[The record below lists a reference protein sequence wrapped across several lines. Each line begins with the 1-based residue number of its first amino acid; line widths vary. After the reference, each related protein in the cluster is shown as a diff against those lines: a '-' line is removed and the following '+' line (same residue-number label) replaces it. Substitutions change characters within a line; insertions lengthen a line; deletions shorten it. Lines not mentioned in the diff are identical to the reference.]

1 MQRRRAPTLDY
12 LAADWQRTA
21 RSAAEALSSTDGRWA
36 IVSTSITAV
45 IAGSIAW
52 LAAGTI
58 PPSHGYSAAHQRS
71 LMPYE
76 LFLRLTAQNKGPQL
90 NYAAFGPSAPAVN
103 TPPAQIVEP
112 ANSLDNSLASESAG
126 DDTAEANSDVD
137 SRTITLDHGDTLA
150 GALTDAGVTNSDAE
164 MAVAALTKVYSPKL
178 VRAGQTLQLTFEPAP
193 PSAPVA
199 SITYTPPAGAA
210 DDSAADGENGP
221 DSSVQA
227 APATPVGRLLSVSFS
242 PTIEHDITI
251 SRATDGGFTAQSTEK
266 KLVAKFHRAGA
277 KIDSSLYL
285 AAMQSGIPA
294 EVVVQMIHMFSY
306 EVDFQRDIKPGD
318 TFEVLYNYY
327 YTPDGQ
333 PAKQGDISYATMHLG
348 SRTVALY
355 RYQPPNGDPVEY
367 FDAKGQSAKSMLMKT
382 PVDGARISSGFGM
395 RFHPVLGYTR
405 MHKGIDFAV
414 PTGTP
419 VMAAGSGTI
428 QIEGVLG
435 GYGNF
440 ILVNHG
446 NDYSTAY
453 GHLSRFAPG
462 VHQGSHVRQ
471 GQVIAY
477 SGATG
482 LATGPHL
489 HYEIRIHGNQVN
501 PLTVKVARGQIL
513 AGKDLRS
520 FLANR
525 ASMDHELAAM
535 PLENK
540 VSESPSDL
548 RAAKD

>member
-1 MQRRRAPTLDY
+1 VQRRRATTLE
-12 LAADWQRTA
+12 LFAADWQRTA

-52 LAAGTI
+52 LAAGII

-76 LFLRLTAQNKGPQL
+76 LFLRLMAQNKGPQL
-90 NYAAFGPSAPAVN
+90 NYAAFGPSAPATT

-112 ANSLDNSLASESAG
+112 ANSLDNSLAAESAG
-126 DDTAEANSDVD
+126 DDATEANTDVD

-150 GALTDAGVTNSDAE
+150 GALTDAGVTNMDAE
-164 MAVAALTKVYSPKL
+164 AAVAALTKVYSPKL

-193 PSAPVA
+193 PVAPVA
-199 SITYTPPAGAA
+199 SITYSPPAGANDTA
-210 DDSAADGENGP
+210 SDGEDAP
-221 DSSVQA
+221 DSSAQA
-227 APATPVGRLLSVSFS
+227 APATPVGRLLSVNFS

-251 SRATDGGFTAQSTEK
+251 GRATDGGFTAQSTEK

-285 AAMQSGIPA
+285 AAMQAGIPA

-428 QIEGVLG
+428 QIQGWLG

-440 ILVNHG
+440 VLINHG
-446 NDYSTAY
+446 NTYATAY

-462 VHQGSHVRQ
+462 QHQGSHVRQ

-489 HYEIRIHGNQVN
+489 HYEIRINGTQVN

-513 AGKDLRS
+513 AGHDLRQY
-520 FLANR
+520 LANR
-525 ASMDHELAAM
+525 IAVDHELASM
-535 PLENK
+535 PLESK
-540 VSESPSDL
+540 VAESPSDL

>member
-1 MQRRRAPTLDY
+1 MQRRRAPTFETF
-12 LAADWQRTA
+12 AADWQRTM
-21 RSAAEALSSTDGRWA
+21 RSAAAALSTTDGRWA
-36 IVSTSITAV
+36 VVSTSITAV

-52 LAAGTI
+52 LAAGTM
-58 PPSHGYSAAHQRS
+58 PPSHGYSATHQRS

-76 LFLRLTAQNKGPQL
+76 LFLRLTAENKGPQI
-90 NYAAFGPSAPAVN
+90 NYAAFGPSPTVS
-103 TPPAQIVEP
+103 TPPAQIVQP
-112 ANSLDNSLASESAG
+112 DNTLDNSLAAESAG
-126 DDTAEANSDVD
+126 DDSEAANTDVD
-137 SRTITLDHGDTLA
+137 SRTITLESGDTLA
-150 GALTDAGVTNSDAE
+150 GALTDAGVTNADAQA
-164 MAVAALTKVYSPKL
+164 AVTALAKVYSPKL

-193 PSAPVA
+193 PAVPVA
-199 SITYTPPAGAA
+199 SITYTPPAGANDTVSDA
-210 DDSAADGENGP
+210 DDTP
-221 DSSVQA
+221 DSNVQA

-242 PTIEHDITI
+242 PTIEHDIAI
-251 SRATDGGFTAQSTEK
+251 SRTTDGSFSAQSTEK
-266 KLVAKFHRAGA
+266 QLIAKFHRAGA

-285 AAMQSGIPA
+285 AAMQAGIPA

-333 PAKQGDISYATMHLG
+333 PAKQGDIAYATMHLG

-355 RYQPPNGDPVEY
+355 RYQPANGDPVEY

-428 QIEGVLG
+428 QIQGWLG

-440 ILVNHG
+440 VLVNHG
-446 NDYSTAY
+446 NTYSTAY

-462 VHQGSHVRQ
+462 LHQGSHVRQ

-489 HYEIRIHGNQVN
+489 HYEIRINGTQVN

-513 AGKDLRS
+513 AGKDLREY
-520 FLANR
+520 LANR
-525 ASMDHELAAM
+525 VTVDRELAAM
-535 PLENK
+535 PLESK
-540 VSESPSDL
+540 VAESPSDL

>member
-1 MQRRRAPTLDY
+1 MQPRRAPTFDV

-58 PPSHGYSAAHQRS
+58 PPSHGYSASHQRS

-90 NYAAFGPSAPAVN
+90 NYAAFGPSPSA

-112 ANSLDNSLASESAG
+112 ANTLDNSLAAESAG
-126 DDTAEANSDVD
+126 DDSEAANSDVD
-137 SRTITLDHGDTLA
+137 SRTITLDSGDTLA
-150 GALTDAGVTNSDAE
+150 GALADAGVTGSDAE
-164 MAVAALTKVYSPKL
+164 AAVAALAKVYSPKL

-193 PSAPVA
+193 PAAPVA
-199 SITYTPPAGAA
+199 SITYTPPAGASE
-210 DDSAADGENGP
+210 DSTADGEYAP

-227 APATPVGRLLSVSFS
+227 AAATPVGRLLSVSFS

-285 AAMQSGIPA
+285 AAMQAGIPA

-333 PAKQGDISYATMHLG
+333 PAKQGDIAYATMHLG

-355 RYQPPNGDPVEY
+355 RYQPANGDPVEY

-428 QIEGVLG
+428 QIQGWLG

-440 ILVNHG
+440 VLVNHG
-446 NDYSTAY
+446 NTYSTAY

-462 VHQGSHVRQ
+462 LHQGSHVRQ

-489 HYEIRIHGNQVN
+489 HYEIRINGTQVN

-513 AGKDLRS
+513 AGKDLREY
-520 FLANR
+520 LANR
-525 ASMDHELAAM
+525 VTVDRELAAM
-535 PLENK
+535 PLESK
-540 VSESPSDL
+540 VAESPSDL

>member
-1 MQRRRAPTLDY
+1 MQRRRAPTLDV

-52 LAAGTI
+52 LAAGTM

-90 NYAAFGPSAPAVN
+90 NFAAFGPSAPAAN

-112 ANSLDNSLASESAG
+112 ANSLDNSLAAESAG
-126 DDTAEANSDVD
+126 DDATEANSDVD

-150 GALTDAGVTNSDAE
+150 GALTDAGVTNDDAE
-164 MAVAALTKVYSPKL
+164 MAVAALAKVYSPKL

-193 PSAPVA
+193 PAAPVA
-199 SITYTPPAGAA
+199 SITYTPPAGAN
-210 DDSAADGENGP
+210 DSAADGEDAP

-251 SRATDGGFTAQSTEK
+251 SRATDGGFTAQSTEQ

-285 AAMQSGIPA
+285 AAMQAGIPA

-333 PAKQGDISYATMHLG
+333 PAKQGDISYATMHLRFAHGGALSLSAAQWRSRRIFRRQRSKRQKHADEDACRRRAHLFRLRHALPSRAGLHTHAQGNRFRG
-348 SRTVALY
+348 SR
-355 RYQPPNGDPVEY
+355 R
-367 FDAKGQSAKSMLMKT
+367 
-382 PVDGARISSGFGM
+382 AR
-395 RFHPVLGYTR
+395 R
-405 MHKGIDFAV
+405 
-414 PTGTP
+414 
-419 VMAAGSGTI
+419 
-428 QIEGVLG
+428 
-435 GYGNF
+435 
-440 ILVNHG
+440 
-446 NDYSTAY
+446 
-453 GHLSRFAPG
+453 
-462 VHQGSHVRQ
+462 
-471 GQVIAY
+471 
-477 SGATG
+477 
-482 LATGPHL
+482 
-489 HYEIRIHGNQVN
+489 
-501 PLTVKVARGQIL
+501 
-513 AGKDLRS
+513 
-520 FLANR
+520 
-525 ASMDHELAAM
+525 
-535 PLENK
+535 
-540 VSESPSDL
+540 
-548 RAAKD
+548 

>member
-1 MQRRRAPTLDY
+1 MPRRRAPTFELF
-12 LAADWQRTA
+12 AADWRRTA
-21 RSAAEALSSTDGRWA
+21 RSASEALSSTDGRWA

-76 LFLRLTAQNKGPQL
+76 LFLRLMAQNKGSQFS
-90 NYAAFGPSAPAVN
+90 YAAFGPSAPAAS

-112 ANSLDNSLASESAG
+112 ANTLDNSLAAESAG
-126 DDTAEANSDVD
+126 DDSTEANTDID
-137 SRTITLDHGDTLA
+137 SRTITLDRGDTLA

-164 MAVAALTKVYSPKL
+164 AAVAALTKVYSPKL

-193 PSAPVA
+193 PATQVA
-199 SITYTPPAGAA
+199 SITYSPPAGAA
-210 DDSAADGENGP
+210 DSATDGDDAP
-221 DSSVQA
+221 DSSAQA

-285 AAMQSGIPA
+285 AAMQAGIPA

-333 PAKQGDISYATMHLG
+333 PAKQGDIAYATMHLG

-355 RYQPPNGDPVEY
+355 RYQPTNGDPVEY

-428 QIEGVLG
+428 QIQGWLG

-440 ILVNHG
+440 VLVNHG
-446 NDYSTAY
+446 NTYSTAY

-462 VHQGSHVRQ
+462 LHQGSHVRQ

-489 HYEIRIHGNQVN
+489 HYEIRINGTQVN

-513 AGKDLRS
+513 AGKELREY
-520 FLANR
+520 LANR
-525 ASMDHELAAM
+525 VTVDRELAAM
-535 PLENK
+535 PLESK
-540 VSESPSDL
+540 VAESPSDL

>member
-1 MQRRRAPTLDY
+1 VQRRRAPTFETF
-12 LAADWQRTA
+12 AADWQRTM
-21 RSAAEALSSTDGRWA
+21 RSAAAALSTTDGRWA
-36 IVSTSITAV
+36 VVSTSITAV

-52 LAAGTI
+52 LAAGTM
-58 PPSHGYSAAHQRS
+58 PPSHGYSATHQRS

-76 LFLRLTAQNKGPQL
+76 LFLRLTAENKGPQI
-90 NYAAFGPSAPAVN
+90 NYAAFGPSPTVS
-103 TPPAQIVEP
+103 TPPAQIVQP
-112 ANSLDNSLASESAG
+112 DNTLDNSLAAESAG
-126 DDTAEANSDVD
+126 DDSEAANTDVD
-137 SRTITLDHGDTLA
+137 SRTITLESGDTLA
-150 GALTDAGVTNSDAE
+150 GALTDAGVTNADAQA
-164 MAVAALTKVYSPKL
+164 AVTALAKVYSPKL

-193 PSAPVA
+193 PAVPVA
-199 SITYTPPAGAA
+199 SITYTPPAGANDTVSDA
-210 DDSAADGENGP
+210 DDTP
-221 DSSVQA
+221 DSNVQA

-242 PTIEHDITI
+242 PTIEHDIAI
-251 SRATDGGFTAQSTEK
+251 SRTTDGSFSAQSTEK
-266 KLVAKFHRAGA
+266 QLIAKFHRAGA

-285 AAMQSGIPA
+285 AAMQAGIPA

-333 PAKQGDISYATMHLG
+333 PAKQGDIAYATMHLG

-355 RYQPPNGDPVEY
+355 RYQPPNGDPAEY

-428 QIEGVLG
+428 QIQGWLG

-440 ILVNHG
+440 VLINHG
-446 NDYSTAY
+446 NTYSTAY

-462 VHQGSHVRQ
+462 LHQGSHVRQ
-471 GQVIAY
+471 GQVVAY

-489 HYEIRIHGNQVN
+489 HYEIRINGNQVN

-513 AGKDLRS
+513 AGRELHQ

-525 ASMDHELAAM
+525 VGVDRELAAM
-535 PLENK
+535 PLESK
-540 VSESPSDL
+540 VAESPSDL

>member
-1 MQRRRAPTLDY
+1 MQRRRVTTFETI
-12 LAADWQRTA
+12 AADWRRTA
-21 RSAAEALSSTDGRWA
+21 RSAADVLNTTDGRWA
-36 IVSTSITAV
+36 IVSTSLTAV

-76 LFLRLTAQNKGPQL
+76 LFLRLTAQNKNSQI
-90 NYAAFGPSAPAVN
+90 NYAAFGPSAPAAS
-103 TPPAQIVEP
+103 TPPSQIVEP
-112 ANSLDNSLASESAG
+112 ANSLDNSLAAESAG
-126 DDTAEANSDVD
+126 DDSAEANTDVD
-137 SRTITLDHGDTLA
+137 SRTITLESGDTLA
-150 GALTDAGVTNSDAE
+150 GALTDAGVTGADAE
-164 MAVAALTKVYSPKL
+164 ATVIALAKVYSPKS

-193 PSAPVA
+193 PPTQVA
-199 SITYTPPAGAA
+199 SITYAPPAGANDSVSDA
-210 DDSAADGENGP
+210 DDTP
-221 DSSVQA
+221 DSNVQE

-242 PTIEHDITI
+242 PTIDHDITI
-251 SRATDGGFTAQSTEK
+251 SRATDGSFSAQSVQK
-266 KLVAKFHRAGA
+266 QLVAKFHRAGA

-285 AAMQSGIPA
+285 AAMQAGIPA

-348 SRTVALY
+348 NRTVALY
-355 RYQPPNGDPVEY
+355 RYQPANGDPVEY

-428 QIEGVLG
+428 QIQGWLG

-440 ILVNHG
+440 VLINHG
-446 NDYSTAY
+446 NTYSTAY

-462 VHQGSHVRQ
+462 LHQGSHVRQ

-489 HYEIRIHGNQVN
+489 HYEIRINGTQVN
-501 PLTVKVARGQIL
+501 PLTVKGARGQIL
-513 AGKDLRS
+513 AGRELHQ
-520 FLANR
+520 FLASR
-525 ASMDHELAAM
+525 IGVDRELAAM

-540 VSESPSDL
+540 VTESPSDL